1 MSDKI
6 MLDGVA
12 LCSPFAQGDLDNLC
26 GLYAAINAI
35 CLVSAPIRPVRR
47 AEAQQLLQA
56 GLTYL
61 ERRNGLL
68 DAFLEGMAI
77 RRQRAV
83 TQHVAQV
90 ASKALEL
97 SFFAKPLLPAKS
109 TVTTEDVLKVIAERI
124 KAGSAV
130 IVCLENT
137 YWHYTIIVGM
147 SDSRVYLFD
156 SDGMRWLERRSL
168 AVCGPNVEARHSVSR
183 CSLIEVSVDQ
193 VDQPQEPMR

>member
-1 MSDKI
+1 MSNKI

-12 LCSPFAQGDLDNLC
+12 LCRPFAQGDLSNLC
-26 GLYAAINAI
+26 GLYAAVNAV

-47 AEAQQLLQA
+47 PEAQQLLQA

-77 RRQRAV
+77 QRQRAV
-83 TQHVAQV
+83 TQHVAKA

-97 SFFAKPLLPAKS
+97 SFFAKPLLSAKS
-109 TVTTEDVLKVIAERI
+109 TVTMEDVLKLIAKRI
-124 KAGSAV
+124 KAGSAI

-137 YWHYTIIVGM
+137 VWHYTVIVGM
-147 SDSRVYLFD
+147 SDSRMYLFD
-156 SDGMRWLERRSL
+156 SDGMRWIERRSL
-168 AVCGPNVEARHSVSR
+168 SLCLTRSTSRHCVSR
-183 CSLIEVSVDQ
+183 ASIIEVG
-193 VDQPQEPMR
+193 MA

>member
-1 MSDKI
+1 MSNKI

-26 GLYAAINAI
+26 GLYAAVNAV

-47 AEAQQLLQA
+47 PEAQQLIQA

-77 RRQRAV
+77 QRQRAV
-83 TQHVAQV
+83 TQHVAKA
-90 ASKALEL
+90 ASKTLEL
-97 SFFAKPLLPAKS
+97 SFFAKPLLSAKS
-109 TVTTEDVLKVIAERI
+109 TVTTEDALNLIADRI

-137 YWHYTIIVGM
+137 VWHFTTIAGV
-147 SDSRVYLFD
+147 SDSRAYLFD
-156 SDGMRWLERRSL
+156 SDGLHWIERRSFGICGRGSRVRHCVSL
-168 AVCGPNVEARHSVSR
+168 A
-183 CSLIEVSVDQ
+183 SLIEVRVVSA
-193 VDQPQEPMR
+193 

>member
-1 MSDKI
+1 MSNKI

-26 GLYAAINAI
+26 GLYAAINAV
-35 CLVSAPIRPVRR
+35 CLVSAPILPVRR
-47 AEAQQLLQA
+47 SEAQQLLQA
-56 GLTYL
+56 GLSYL

-77 RRQRAV
+77 QRQRAV
-83 TQHVAQV
+83 TQHVVKA
-90 ASKALEL
+90 ASNTLEL
-97 SFFAKPLLPAKS
+97 SFFVKPLLSAKS
-109 TVTTEDVLKVIAERI
+109 TVTTEDVLKLIAERI

-137 YWHYTIIVGM
+137 YWHYTIIAGM

-156 SDGMRWLERRSL
+156 SDGMRWVERRSISL
-168 AVCGPNVEARHSVSR
+168 YQLRSTSRHCVSR
-183 CSLIEVSVDQ
+183 ASLVEVGVAQ
-193 VDQPQEPMR
+193 TPC